1 MQGAAVLG
9 KSGQMCSVDC
19 AAMRAVALLTLAGAC
34 AYYKSLPLYNDVRPY
49 SALREFIREHQTWEL
64 IGWSANARP
73 RELQIMQAEVPT
85 LQRVAWVDA
94 LPQVVE
100 QCRAF
105 PHAVFMV
112 SGAALPP
119 PGLELRL
126 AAQFDDPA
134 DQFVPGLLESGVDR
148 VELQRAGYDLP
159 VSGFGSRL
167 HAALHTPGLGI
178 RLYDF
183 VGCGD

>member
-1 MQGAAVLG
+1 MQGAAVLC

-105 PHAVFMV
+105 PRAIFMV
-112 SGAALPP
+112 SGIAVPP
-119 PGLELRL
+119 PGLDLRL
-126 AAQFDDPA
+126 VAQFDDAA

-148 VELQRAGYDLP
+148 VELQHQLICRKKPCVASSQLQRP
-159 VSGFGSRL
+159 
-167 HAALHTPGLGI
+167 
-178 RLYDF
+178 
-183 VGCGD
+183 